1 MTRAIH
7 TLAEA
12 VSLILFLGVLLIV
25 ARLWAG

>member
-12 VSLILFLGVLLIV
+12 VSLTLFLGVLLIV
-25 ARLWAG
+25 SRLIAG

>member
-12 VSLILFLGVLLIV
+12 VSLILFISTLLILS
-25 ARLWAG
+25 RLIAG